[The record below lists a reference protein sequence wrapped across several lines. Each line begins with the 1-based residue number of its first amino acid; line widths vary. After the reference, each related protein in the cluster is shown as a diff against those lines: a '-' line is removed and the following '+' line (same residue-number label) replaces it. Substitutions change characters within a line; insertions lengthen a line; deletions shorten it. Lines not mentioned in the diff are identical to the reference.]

1 MNKTFKVI
9 FNKARGS
16 FMVVNELTSAIQ
28 KKGTRTDSS
37 EYLEVKALLF
47 GT

>member
-28 KKGTRTDSS
+28 KKAQ
-37 EYLEVKALLF
+37 ELLLLLQLSLL
-47 GT
+47 